1 MTSFL
6 MISSRKV
13 EFSCTSLLIDCS
25 RTSILAICVL
35 KWSNLACREAREA
48 SMARLR
54 AGGLEGLRGLMVE
67 PVGEGRDLLFFL
79 LGIRGS
85 S

>member
-1 MTSFL
+1 
-6 MISSRKV
+6 
-13 EFSCTSLLIDCS
+13 
-25 RTSILAICVL
+25 
-35 KWSNLACREAREA
+35 
-48 SMARLR
+48 MARLR
-54 AGGLEGLRGLMVE
+54 EGGLEGLRGLVVE